1 MGQCLGGGGGGL
13 LSLIAR
19 TFWHINFFKL
29 FIFGLFCLSLQA
41 VFVKTAHFVIL
52 SRVHK
57 HRAKNSYYHIER
69 SDPMGCK
76 AQAVTKKSTEFKI
89 YLKALKLRFKFMDT
103 SPKARYDKKM
113 VQYDKALA
121 CRKGLKGA
129 KRGFAHQ
136 NGERLPLFG
145 SSAKGCISKSGTIG
159 VDGSLP
165 PLDEPPDDNAPDL
178 RLQII
183 ST

>member
-1 MGQCLGGGGGGL
+1 
-13 LSLIAR
+13 
-19 TFWHINFFKL
+19 
-29 FIFGLFCLSLQA
+29 
-41 VFVKTAHFVIL
+41 
-52 SRVHK
+52 
-57 HRAKNSYYHIER
+57 
-69 SDPMGCK
+69 
-76 AQAVTKKSTEFKI
+76 
-89 YLKALKLRFKFMDT
+89 
-103 SPKARYDKKM
+103 M

-121 CRKGLKGA
+121 RRKGLKGT
-129 KRGFAHQ
+129 KRGFVRQ

-178 RLQII
+178 RLQSI